1 MRRTEVAA
9 TLSSEVLHMSSGQLP
24 YRLPAEK
31 RRRFA
36 VLPMTSLGK
45 WAIGMAVAGAVLVLG
60 WSTIG
65 GLGGALG
72 LVLGLAGGGAALTAI
87 FRRGER
93 AVTVFAAVLPFL
105 TVVVFLLAELFIGH
119 N

>member
-1 MRRTEVAA
+1 MRRALFAA
-9 TLSSEVLHMSSGQLP
+9 TLSSEVVHMSSGQLP

-45 WAIGMAVAGAVLVLG
+45 WAVGMAVAGTVLVLG
-60 WSTIG
+60 WSAIG
-65 GLGGALG
+65 RLG
-72 LVLGLAGGGAALTAI
+72 VLGLALGLASGGAALIAI

-93 AVTVFAAVLPFL
+93 AVTVFAALLPFL
-105 TVVVFLLAELFIGH
+105 TVVVFLLTELLIGH
-119 N
+119 D